1 MILSPALKLQLSKVN
16 YINQVSV
23 FYIKG
28 KTKLV
33 ETFVTLQKI
42 FTKSL
47 EIIALQI
54 IKIN

>member
-1 MILSPALKLQLSKVN
+1 MLKLELSKVN
-16 YINQVSV
+16 YINQGSV
-23 FYIKG
+23 FYING
-28 KTKLV
+28 KTKSV
-33 ETFVTLQKI
+33 ETFVTQQKS